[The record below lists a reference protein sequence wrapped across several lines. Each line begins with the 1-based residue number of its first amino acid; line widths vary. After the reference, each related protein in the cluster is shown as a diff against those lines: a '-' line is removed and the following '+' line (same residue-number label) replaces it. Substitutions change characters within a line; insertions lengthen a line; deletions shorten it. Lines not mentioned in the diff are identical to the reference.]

1 MSIESIGSSSGFNPA
16 IMAQKMAQKMM
27 TELDTNTD
35 GSIDKKEFVTGL
47 ASKGVSQADAEEIF
61 AELDETSSGKIT
73 QNDVENFMAKAPEGK
88 PPEGME
94 GKPPEGME
102 GKPPKGME
110 GQPPPPPPS
119 AETEDSESDSSAD
132 STVYDKA
139 DRNKDGEVTTQEQ
152 LQYILTHLTE
162 ETLDDTSSSDSTV
175 NLVV

>member
-1 MSIESIGSSSGFNPA
+1 MSIESIGSSSGFNLA

-73 QNDVENFMAKAPEGK
+73 QNDVENFMAKAP
-88 PPEGME
+88 
-94 GKPPEGME
+94 E